1 MPSTISPL
9 RIEPN
14 RKFETQDRRLMYKI
28 ALAREQDIPLLSAIE
43 LAAAQ
48 LLAGYAPERVLK
60 EATSEQEMRYAQ
72 ERGLLWVALSGDR
85 PVGFAHV
92 RLLEPNAAHLQE
104 IDVHRTRLSR
114 SGYEADYG
122 SLRLGDES
130 WTSCFDADDLSNS
143 AVEHAILL
151 TARIRTGCMRG
162 TQPNNAFNTPGGG
175 TSRSRPRSS
184 GRDATPIICA
194 VIITC
199 SRDQPFSPK
208 TIPQK

>member
-1 MPSTISPL
+1 LPSTISPL

-104 IDVHRTRLSR
+104 IDVHPEHGCRGLGTRLTMAVCGWATKAGHHALTLTTFR
-114 SGYEADYG
+114 TVPWNMPFY
-122 SLRLGDES
+122 LRLGFELVA
-130 WTSCFDADDLSNS
+130 CEELSPIMLS
-143 AVEHAILL
+143 ILQEEERRGL
-151 TARIRTGCMRG
+151 DPEARVAMR
-162 TQPNNAFNTPGGG
+162 
-175 TSRSRPRSS
+175 RRLYVR
-184 GRDATPIICA
+184 
-194 VIITC
+194 
-199 SRDQPFSPK
+199 
-208 TIPQK
+208 